1 MNFRYKVLLYIF
13 LFLTAAIISSYW
25 YINKISNIVIVEK
38 DSLFLLKRTDSQK
51 EIIKQLN
58 FKKIKKTA
66 PNILEIG
73 FGMGHNLIELSKN
86 NLNSQIIGIEPFIN
100 GVVSVIY
107 SCVKQNIDNI
117 LVYPDPVEKFLEK
130 YKKIYFKEI
139 FILFPDPW
147 HKKKHHKRRL
157 VQLPFLKNI
166 VKRLDKNGKLYFA
179 TDNQD
184 YFESVQDCLD
194 SKDFKKIPI
203 VHKKID
209 VKHLGQTKYFLRAK
223 KLGNKVNFLVIVK
236 S

>member
-1 MNFRYKVLLYIF
+1 
-13 LFLTAAIISSYW
+13 
-25 YINKISNIVIVEK
+25 
-38 DSLFLLKRTDSQK
+38 
-51 EIIKQLN
+51 
-58 FKKIKKTA
+58 
-66 PNILEIG
+66 
-73 FGMGHNLIELSKN
+73 MGHNLIELSKN

-184 YFESVQDCLD
+184 YFESVQDCLE
-194 SKDFKKIPI
+194 SKDFKKNPNCSQ
-203 VHKKID
+203 KNRRKTPWPNKILF
-209 VKHLGQTKYFLRAK
+209 KSQ
-223 KLGNKVNFLVIVK
+223 KVRK
-236 S
+236 

>member
-1 MNFRYKVLLYIF
+1 M
-13 LFLTAAIISSYW
+13 A
-25 YINKISNIVIVEK
+25 
-38 DSLFLLKRTDSQK
+38 
-51 EIIKQLN
+51 
-58 FKKIKKTA
+58 KKSI
-66 PNILEIG
+66 
-73 FGMGHNLIELSKN
+73 
-86 NLNSQIIGIEPFIN
+86 LNSK
-100 GVVSVIY
+100 S
-107 SCVKQNIDNI
+107 
-117 LVYPDPVEKFLEK
+117 EKFLEK

-184 YFESVQDCLD
+184 YFKSVQDCLY

-209 VKHLGQTKYFLRAK
+209 VKQLVQTKYFLRAK

>member
-1 MNFRYKVLLYIF
+1 
-13 LFLTAAIISSYW
+13 
-25 YINKISNIVIVEK
+25 
-38 DSLFLLKRTDSQK
+38 
-51 EIIKQLN
+51 
-58 FKKIKKTA
+58 
-66 PNILEIG
+66 
-73 FGMGHNLIELSKN
+73 MGHNLIELSKN
-86 NLNSQIIGIEPFIN
+86 NLNSRIIGIEPFLN

-184 YFESVQDCLD
+184 YFKSVQDCLY